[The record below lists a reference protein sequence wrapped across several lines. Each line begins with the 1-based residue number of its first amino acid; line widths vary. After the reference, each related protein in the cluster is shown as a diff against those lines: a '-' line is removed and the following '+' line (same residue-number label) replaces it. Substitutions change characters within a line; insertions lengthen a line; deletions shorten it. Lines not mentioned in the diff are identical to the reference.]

1 MFLYS
6 KMAWRNIT
14 RNLRRTMITL
24 TAIAFGLAA
33 VIIFFGFTDG
43 FHAQWI
49 ENSVKVY
56 SGHILI
62 YAAGYREENNLNR
75 NIKDVGLIEDRVSD
89 LQSLV
94 AFTTRI
100 HIQGLAST
108 AESSRSVLIRGI
120 DPKKEAE
127 VTALDKRIIEGEYLQ
142 NDTKG
147 GILLGHT
154 SAKKLNARIGDK
166 VVLMIQAADGSI
178 GAELFRL
185 QGIFRIGAVDLDKF
199 LAVITVK
206 DAQKLAVLGNSVTEA
221 VLIVDQPGNVL
232 PVARRLKSKLEP
244 QGYEV
249 ISWHEY
255 MPQAK
260 EMIDLSSAFMYV
272 ILVIVLIV
280 VSLGILNT
288 MLMSIMERTREL
300 GIMMALGTKPRQIV
314 ALVMLESFFLGLIGI
329 VLGMG
334 IGIGSN
340 WLIALKGFDLSGW
353 AGAMDLVASL
363 RPVIYP
369 DTNFANVCLAT
380 VTTFLTTLLVSVYPA
395 IKAAGLKPVEAIHF
409 V

>member
-1 MFLYS
+1 MFLFP
-6 KMAWRNIT
+6 KMAWRNII
-14 RNLRRTMITL
+14 RNMRRTLITL
-24 TAIAFGLAA
+24 AAIAFGLAS

-56 SGHILI
+56 SGHILV

-75 NIKDVGLIEDRVSD
+75 NIKDVGLVEKWVSD
-89 LQSLV
+89 LPSV
-94 AFTTRI
+94 HTFTTRI
-100 HIQGLAST
+100 HIPGLIST
-108 AESSRSVLIRGI
+108 AESSRSISIRGI
-120 DPKKEAE
+120 DPEKEKGI
-127 VTALDKRIIEGEYLQ
+127 TALDKRMIEGEYL
-142 NDTKG
+142 NKDDKAD
-147 GILLGHT
+147 ILLGHT
-154 SAKKLNARIGDK
+154 LAEKLNARIGDK
-166 VVLMIQAADGSI
+166 VVLMVQAADGSI

-185 QGIFRIGAVDLDKF
+185 KGIFRIGAVDLDRF
-199 LAVITVK
+199 LAIITLR
-206 DAQKLAVLGNSVTEA
+206 DAQALAVLGNSVTEA

-232 PVARRLKSKLEP
+232 PTARRLKSKLGP

-249 ISWHEY
+249 ISWQEY

-300 GIMMALGTKPRQIV
+300 GIMMALGTKPRQVV
-314 ALVMLESFFLGLIGI
+314 ALVMLESLFLGLIGI
-329 VLGMG
+329 ILGMG
-334 IGIGSN
+334 IGIGAN

-353 AGAMDLVASL
+353 SGAMDLVASL
-363 RPVIYP
+363 HPVIYP
-369 DTNFANVCLAT
+369 DTNVANVCLAT
-380 VTTFLTTLLVSVYPA
+380 ATTFLTTLLVSVYPA
-395 IKAAGLKPVEAIHF
+395 LKAAGLKPVEAIHF